1 MPFPMN
7 EFYKF
12 KMLVENENNNNTEL
26 NNNNGSSLFGHNY
39 NNADIYVDSYLY
51 KQQASNN
58 NTGLFGYANQPQ
70 NLFGQSFIP
79 NNSIFSSI
87 NNQGVPLFSNNNIFG
102 NTQTSPLFQNNNNIF
117 GNTQTGSL
125 FPNNNNIFGNTQT
138 SSLFSNATSTNNE
151 SNTLFGSVD

>member
-26 NNNNGSSLFGHNY
+26 NYGSSLFGHNY

-58 NTGLFGYANQPQ
+58 NTGLFGNANQPQ
-70 NLFGQSFIP
+70 NLFGHSYIQ

-87 NNQGVPLFSNNNIFG
+87 NNQPLFSNNNIFG
-102 NTQTSPLFQNNNNIF
+102 NTQTSPLFSNNNNIFGNNQTNSFFSNNNNIF
-117 GNTQTGSL
+117 GNTK
-125 FPNNNNIFGNTQT
+125 T

>member
-26 NNNNGSSLFGHNY
+26 NYGSSLFGHNY

-58 NTGLFGYANQPQ
+58 NTGLFGNANQSQ
-70 NLFGQSFIP
+70 NLFGQSYIP
-79 NNSIFSSI
+79 NNSFFSSI
-87 NNQGVPLFSNNNIFG
+87 NNQPLFSNNIFG
-102 NTQTSPLFQNNNNIF
+102 NTQTSPLFSNNNNIFGNNQTNSLFSNNNNIF
-117 GNTQTGSL
+117 GNTK
-125 FPNNNNIFGNTQT
+125 T

>member
-26 NNNNGSSLFGHNY
+26 NYGSSLFGHNY

-102 NTQTSPLFQNNNNIF
+102 NN
-117 GNTQTGSL
+117 
-125 FPNNNNIFGNTQT
+125 QT